1 MVKFEAE
8 KFFSKNYVVVIG
20 ALVCCMLWGSAFPC
34 VKVGYGLF
42 GVDTSSYSSLIL
54 FAGIR
59 FTLAGVLVLAFGSAL
74 QRKFLLPKRKN
85 IWRVAVVALFQTAMQ
100 YTFFY
105 IGLAN
110 LTGVKSSVLNGLG
123 VFFTIIAACFIFR
136 TERFTLIKL
145 VGCIL
150 GFGGVLVMNLDGLNF
165 EFSLTGEGFIIF
177 SGLSAAMA
185 AGFVKVFSK
194 HENTTT
200 LCGWQFF
207 CGGLALVIIGAATGG
222 SIRPTSGASFAML
235 FYLAFLSACAFTLQG
250 YLLKYN
256 PVSKVAVFKSTNP
269 LFGALF
275 SAIILG
281 ETEQLLH
288 YTTLIALALVCGG
301 ILIINLLGKKR
312 IFRAKT
318 PLNAPAAESGGAPQ
332 DGQFIA
338 DGNIPPDKSDGRSYG
353 APHEEQGTQDGQN
366 SQNGEES
373 GQNDGQ

>member
-20 ALVCCMLWGSAFPC
+20 ALICCMLWGSAFPC

-222 SIRPTSGASFAML
+222 SIRPTAGASFAML

-301 ILIINLLGKKR
+301 ILIINLLGEKR
-312 IFRAKT
+312 LLRAKA

-338 DGNIPPDKSDGRSYG
+338 DGNIPPDKPDGRSYG
-353 APHEEQGTQDGQN
+353 APHKEQGGQN

-373 GQNDGQ
+373 GQSDGR

>member
-1 MVKFEAE
+1 
-8 KFFSKNYVVVIG
+8 
-20 ALVCCMLWGSAFPC
+20 
-34 VKVGYGLF
+34 
-42 GVDTSSYSSLIL
+42 
-54 FAGIR
+54 
-59 FTLAGVLVLAFGSAL
+59 
-74 QRKFLLPKRKN
+74 
-85 IWRVAVVALFQTAMQ
+85 
-100 YTFFY
+100 
-105 IGLAN
+105 
-110 LTGVKSSVLNGLG
+110 
-123 VFFTIIAACFIFR
+123 
-136 TERFTLIKL
+136 
-145 VGCIL
+145 
-150 GFGGVLVMNLDGLNF
+150 
-165 EFSLTGEGFIIF
+165 
-177 SGLSAAMA
+177 MA

-207 CGGLALVIIGAATGG
+207 CGGLALVIIGATTGG

-301 ILIINLLGKKR
+301 ILIINLLGEKR
-312 IFRAKT
+312 LLRAKA

-338 DGNIPPDKSDGRSYG
+338 DGNIPPDKPDGRSYG
-353 APHEEQGTQDGQN
+353 GLPEEQSGQN